1 MSNSDLFKEVAA
13 TLMTS
18 EGSKDVVHP
27 DVMKDVKSL
36 LNWSHTLLTDAVFSH
51 SGMLYDECLDRDC
64 EEELKETVGAFN
76 RLMDKPRV
84 PMRDSRK

>member
-18 EGSKDVVHP
+18 EGSNEVAQP
-27 DVMKDVKSL
+27 EVMKAAKGL

-64 EEELKETVGAFN
+64 EEELKETVDAFS
-76 RLMDKPRV
+76 RLMDKLRV